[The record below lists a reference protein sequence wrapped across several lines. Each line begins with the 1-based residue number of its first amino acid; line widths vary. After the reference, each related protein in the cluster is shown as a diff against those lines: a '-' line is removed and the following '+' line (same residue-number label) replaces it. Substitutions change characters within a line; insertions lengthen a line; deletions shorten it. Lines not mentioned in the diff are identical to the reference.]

1 MSIELPLVSFKF
13 QGSKGL
19 WKTKFAASSGILS
32 LEWVRTTQI
41 FLNGEVLSM
50 VLVTA
55 HTPGN
60 IFPVQ
65 SSFPVNLF
73 SAHICLSEDY
83 QSFCS
88 LHFSCLN
95 ILYLHL
101 LQQQFSSILS
111 TSNSFYFLDTLTMTY
126 HLRRWLKNWLRLYF
140 TNLLL
145 NFREIQGLKQECRKQ
160 STFNAFLKT
169 LFSCNISKKIPCTS

>member
-1 MSIELPLVSFKF
+1 MVSLKF

-41 FLNGEVLSM
+41 LLNREVLSM

-88 LHFSCLN
+88 LYFSCLN

-101 LQQQFSSILS
+101 LQQQQQFSSTLS
-111 TSNSFYFLDTLTMTY
+111 TSNSFYFLDTLTVPY
-126 HLRRWLKNWLRLYF
+126 HLRRQLKNWLMLYF

-145 NFREIQGLKQECRKQ
+145 NFREI
-160 STFNAFLKT
+160 
-169 LFSCNISKKIPCTS
+169 